1 MLKIYSTRISNSNT
15 IIFVIKYVEMKYL
28 LPSLKILIHDG
39 VYKKDPESSELG
51 KKMVGESIV
60 LIEEI
65 GFDSFTFK
73 KLGERI
79 GSNESS
85 IYRYFESKHML
96 LLYLASWYW
105 GWTEYKLVFSTANI
119 ANPKDKLT
127 RALELLAGKVLED
140 ENFSHINEV
149 LLHRIIINE
158 YSKSY
163 LTKEVDIENKQGYF
177 SVYKRLVIRLQDMIR
192 DINPTYP
199 YTLSLASTLVEG
211 TFHQQFLRDHFPT
224 ITDCNDEVASSEF
237 FIDLAINC
245 LT

>member
-1 MLKIYSTRISNSNT
+1 MIVILLYSQTNILKMID
-15 IIFVIKYVEMKYL
+15 L
-28 LPSLKILIHDG
+28 LKSLKIVIHEG
-39 VYKKDPESSELG
+39 VYKKDPETSSLG
-51 KKMVGESIV
+51 KKIVGESIL
-60 LIEEI
+60 LIEQL

-105 GWTEYKLVFSTANI
+105 GWTEYKLVFSTTNI
-119 ANPKDKLT
+119 SDPKEKLT
-127 RALELLAGKVLED
+127 KALELLSGTVIED

-163 LTKEVDIENKQGYF
+163 LTKEVDHENKQGYF
-177 SVYKRLVIRLQDMIR
+177 SVYKRLVLRIQEMMHT
-192 DINPTYP
+192 INPNYQF
-199 YTLSLASTLVEG
+199 TLSLSSTVVEG
-211 TFHQQFLRDHFPT
+211 IFHQQFLKDHFPT
-224 ITDCNDEVASSEF
+224 ITDCNKEVTSHEF
-237 FIDLAINC
+237 FTDLVFNC
-245 LT
+245 LHVSK